1 MRIFIKR
8 VLHIRI
14 IMFLKKKIRFCGE
27 IEKRVSEMGSEI
39 RKFEEKNRKKKRKNK
54 AKDKKLER

>member
-1 MRIFIKR
+1 MQ
-8 VLHIRI
+8 IRI
-14 IMFLKKKIRFCGE
+14 IMFLQKKIRFCGE